1 VDEEEEGTRREKRE
15 IKRINGEAPAKRNAG
30 TRRRQPSPPSLHPLP
45 PVPPPSLP
53 PPPPGGDRKA
63 KLIRNVSLRER
74 EGKSRESPR
83 DEDGDDVNDDGDRE
97 RKRKREVGRRVGE
110 RSRDEGTTNDD
121 EEEGKS
127 APPAVLLCY
136 CGTRES
142 RAAGAVAAVGGTG
155 ESLRSGRG
163 RRPCSSSREVC
174 VCGGGGARETGRLL
188 VCKTKNPAPPSYSC
202 INGIKA
208 HLHISV

>member
-1 VDEEEEGTRREKRE
+1 
-15 IKRINGEAPAKRNAG
+15 
-30 TRRRQPSPPSLHPLP
+30 
-45 PVPPPSLP
+45 
-53 PPPPGGDRKA
+53 
-63 KLIRNVSLRER
+63 
-74 EGKSRESPR
+74 
-83 DEDGDDVNDDGDRE
+83 VNDDGDRE

-174 VCGGGGARETGRLL
+174 VCGGGRPRDGAPARLQDKEPRSAVVLVHKRYQSPSTHFGLSAKEYRTQEETRESEEGERGGTRH
-188 VCKTKNPAPPSYSC
+188 V
-202 INGIKA
+202 
-208 HLHISV
+208 

>member
-1 VDEEEEGTRREKRE
+1 
-15 IKRINGEAPAKRNAG
+15 
-30 TRRRQPSPPSLHPLP
+30 
-45 PVPPPSLP
+45 
-53 PPPPGGDRKA
+53 
-63 KLIRNVSLRER
+63 
-74 EGKSRESPR
+74 
-83 DEDGDDVNDDGDRE
+83 VNDDGDRE

-174 VCGGGGARETGRLL
+174 VCGGGGGARETGRLL